1 MNLLSVL
8 RKGKNMMNPSKK
20 LFAVS
25 ADFSGPGK
33 MTVPALKEFILN
45 LSKFGYN
52 AFLLSMADTYEVKEE
67 PYFGY
72 LKGKYT
78 KSEIQEL
85 DSYCVSL
92 GVELIPD
99 IQVLAHVGT
108 MFKWPHYWDYCD
120 TGDILLVGDKKVK
133 ILLDH
138 MFSSLREMFSSHRI
152 HIGCDEA
159 YCLGKG
165 KYQDLHGEKEPLSI
179 LKEHLSYVKELCQKY
194 DFEPMMWSDMLFR
207 SIHHNNYWNT
217 SFHFSEAQ
225 KKEMP
230 KGIPVVY
237 WDYDGKTKEHYQTLI
252 RQHKEAFE
260 DVYFATTVNT
270 YEGLA
275 PLNTYTLERAF
286 PAMDACKEEG
296 IDNIIVTLWCDD
308 GYECSYNTA
317 LPCLFAI
324 KRYYD
329 GIEDMVQ
336 IQKEF
341 SELTGENFAHLFALE
356 KNNLVKHPAINN
368 NNEDKW
374 MFYSDPFL
382 GYLDQCVKE
391 GTSEDFHKLSKELA
405 SYEKESKY
413 DYLFAEGAA
422 LSDFLSVKAELGVKT
437 RNAYQKHNKE
447 ELKDL
452 ISEYSLA
459 IEKLD
464 AFYKAFETMWK
475 KENKDMGLEKHQFRI
490 GALKFRLQKCKDKLL
505 SYLNGEIDHIPE
517 LEQEMLDYFGNGKTM
532 TDDSPTL
539 VPFRNIIE
547 VY

>member
-1 MNLLSVL
+1 
-8 RKGKNMMNPSKK
+8 MMNPTKK

-33 MTVPALKEFILN
+33 MTVPALKTFVLN
-45 LSKFGYN
+45 IKKFGYN
-52 AFLLSMADTYEVKEE
+52 ALLLSIADTYEVKDE

-72 LKGKYT
+72 LKGRYT

-85 DSYCVSL
+85 DRYCLSL
-92 GVELIPD
+92 GIDLIPD
-99 IQVLAHVGT
+99 IQVLAHVGGL
-108 MFKWPHYWDYCD
+108 FKWPRYLGYRD
-120 TGDILLVGDKKVK
+120 TGDILLVGDEKVNV
-133 ILLDH
+133 LLDH
-138 MFSSLREMFSSHRI
+138 IFASLRDMFSSRRI

-159 YCLGKG
+159 YSLGKG
-165 KYQDLHGEKEPLSI
+165 RYQDIHGEKDPLSI
-179 LKEHLSYVKELCQKY
+179 LNEHLSYVKKLCQRY
-194 DFEPMMWSDMLFR
+194 DFQPMMWSDMLFR
-207 SIHHNNYWNT
+207 SINRNSYWDT
-217 SFHFSEAQ
+217 SFHFSKQQ
-225 KKEMP
+225 KERMP
-230 KGIPVVY
+230 KGIPVIY
-237 WDYDGKTKEHYQTLI
+237 WDYDGRSKEHYQALI
-252 RQHKEAFE
+252 QEHKKAFKE
-260 DVYFATTVNT
+260 VYFATTANT

-275 PLNTYTLERAF
+275 PLNTYSLERAF

-324 KRYYD
+324 KRHYD
-329 GIEDMVQ
+329 GIQNIDQ
-336 IQKEF
+336 IKKEF
-341 SELTGENFAHLFALE
+341 LELTGENFDHLFALE
-356 KNNLVKHPAINN
+356 KNNLIKHPAINN

-391 GTSEDFHKLSKELA
+391 GSGEDFHNLALELA
-405 SYEKESKY
+405 SYEKGSKY

-422 LSDFLSVKAELGVKT
+422 LSDFLSVKAEIGVKT
-437 RNAYQKHNKE
+437 RKAYQKQSKE
-447 ELKDL
+447 ELKKL
-452 ISEYSLA
+452 ISEYDLV
-459 IEKLD
+459 IEKLN
-464 AFYKAFETMWK
+464 AFYNAFEIMWK

-490 GALKFRLQKCKDKLL
+490 GALKFRLQKCKDKIQ

-539 VPFRNIIE
+539 VPFRGIIE
-547 VY
+547 IY